1 MVSGHVMPGRP
12 VAVVAAWPPRQVDS
26 VLWAGGR
33 QRRLSWSVTVTVSGW
48 VGGGGIETTHQQ
60 TQ

>member
-12 VAVVAAWPPRQVDS
+12 VAVVAALPPWQVDS

-33 QRRLSWSVTVTVSGW
+33 QRRLSWSVTGGGVGW
-48 VGGGGIETTHQQ
+48 GGVGG
-60 TQ
+60 